1 MEDEGGAI
9 MWRKIVLIGLTVCF
23 LSRGVLAETK
33 DNGGNYWGDAGWG
46 VLAVVAN
53 VVYMPVKVVYAG
65 LGTLTGSLAYVL
77 TVGDTDT
84 AQKVWSPSLGGNY
97 VVTPA
102 MLHGEEPLLF
112 NGRSYSND

>member
-1 MEDEGGAI
+1 
-9 MWRKIVLIGLTVCF
+9 MWRKMALIGLTVCL

-65 LGTLTGSLAYVL
+65 LGMLTGSLAYVM
-77 TVGDTDT
+77 TVGDSDT
-84 AQKVWSPSLGGNY
+84 AQKVWSPSLGGSY

-102 MLHGEEPLLF
+102 MLHGEETLLF